1 MTNKQVTVNVY
12 KCEKCGGAEIST
24 ETMWID
30 ENATPPYRIQD
41 LRMEI
46 DPPRLDLIHACSPE
60 GQQ

>member
-1 MTNKQVTVNVY
+1 MTDKQVTVNVD
-12 KCEKCGGAEIST
+12 KCDKCGEKIVTT

-46 DPPRLDLIHACSPE
+46 DPPRLSLIHTCS
-60 GQQ
+60 